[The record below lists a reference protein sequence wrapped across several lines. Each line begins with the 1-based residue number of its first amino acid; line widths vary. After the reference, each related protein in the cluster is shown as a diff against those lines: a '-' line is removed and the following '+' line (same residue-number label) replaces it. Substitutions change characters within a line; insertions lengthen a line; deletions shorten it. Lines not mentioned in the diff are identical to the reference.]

1 MSYISIGH
9 YFPNNR
15 KGEAVQCRIQT
26 AQLLTQQPRQ
36 HRYHFLHQI
45 DAGRPLQGA
54 FVKRAVLVD
63 KVAHVGYVHTDLKL
77 KLFNYFLRII
87 RNQNKLRLLRI
98 CHR

>member
-1 MSYISIGH
+1 MSYISIGL

-26 AQLLTQQPRQ
+26 AQLLTQKPRQ

-54 FVKRAVLVD
+54 FVNRAVLVD
-63 KVAHVGYVHTDLKL
+63 KVAHVSYVHTDLEL
-77 KLFNYFLRII
+77 NFEFNYFL
-87 RNQNKLRLLRI
+87 LLKKPNLI
-98 CHR
+98 AFT